1 VAATRHLRDNTA
13 EHPVSEADT
22 VCGRPGDATTDR
34 EAHASRRG
42 RAKPP
47 APSAPSDRLL
57 GVTEAAELLSI
68 QPRTLYQWA
77 YQRRVPVVK
86 LGRALRFRESD
97 VQRLIRD
104 GYRPALRSPL
114 DV

>member
-1 VAATRHLRDNTA
+1 MIETDTA
-13 EHPVSEADT
+13 HPLQRSAERTPANRRARAE
-22 VCGRPGDATTDR
+22 RPGR
-34 EAHASRRG
+34 EA
-42 RAKPP
+42 RAAPLTP
-47 APSAPSDRLL
+47 ADRLL
-57 GVTEAAELLSI
+57 DVAEAARLLSI

-114 DV
+114 DGK